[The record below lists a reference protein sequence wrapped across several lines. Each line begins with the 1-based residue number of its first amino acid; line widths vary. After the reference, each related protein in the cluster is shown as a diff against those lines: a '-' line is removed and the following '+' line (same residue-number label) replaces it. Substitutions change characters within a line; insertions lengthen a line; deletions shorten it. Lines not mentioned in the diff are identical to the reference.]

1 MEWIGHKFSKQCVAT
16 QELTSLRRS
25 RMWTCTKPSSVL
37 RIYVFRSPTSNR
49 AIRMSSRTETY
60 DRSDVL
66 SEERAYEPA
75 SFQPTKRF
83 GLYVRTRATAERVV
97 LESAVPPTHLLAV
110 PAIITL
116 GVAVA
121 VIRFWTSFSSVGVQW
136 YAVAGAVFISACVWA
151 PLAWAAFRA
160 GAGPLLN
167 FDRKSGLIEVVATR
181 QTIPKPQL
189 LRVEL
194 VEVLFDMR
202 TPWSLHYS
210 THLDRHTVLR
220 IETLP
225 GFHDWICVDTRSHW
239 GLKAALRR
247 FASEVGV
254 EFSQPKRVDISVGQ
268 RTGIDHPTD

>member
-1 MEWIGHKFSKQCVAT
+1 M
-16 QELTSLRRS
+16 
-25 RMWTCTKPSSVL
+25 
-37 RIYVFRSPTSNR
+37 SNH
-49 AIRMSSRTETY
+49 TETEHAT
-60 DRSDVL
+60 DFL
-66 SEERAYEPA
+66 SEELAYEPT

-83 GLYVRTRATAERVV
+83 GLYVRTRATAEHVT
-97 LESAVPPTHLLAV
+97 LESAIPPAHVLAV

-116 GVAVA
+116 AVTVAIV
-121 VIRFWTSFSSVGVQW
+121 RFWTPFSSFGVQW
-136 YAVAGAVFISACVWA
+136 YAIAGGVFISACVWA
-151 PLAWAAFRA
+151 PFAWAAFRA
-160 GAGPLLN
+160 GTGPLLKL
-167 FDRKSGLIEVVATR
+167 DRKSGLIDVVEAR
-181 QTIPKPQL
+181 QTIPRTQL

-202 TPWSLHYS
+202 SPWSLHYS
-210 THLDRHTVLR
+210 THLDRHTVLC

-225 GFHDWICVDTRSHW
+225 GFPEWICVDTRSHW